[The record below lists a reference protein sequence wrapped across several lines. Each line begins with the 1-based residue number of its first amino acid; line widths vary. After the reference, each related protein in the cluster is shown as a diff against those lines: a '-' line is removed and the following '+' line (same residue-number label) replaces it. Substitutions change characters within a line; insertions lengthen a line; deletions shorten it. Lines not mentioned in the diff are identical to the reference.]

1 MDKTV
6 QRLASVNM
14 YQAEGTSRG
23 IFSLD
28 ERVSGGKINAVYF
41 RRDKNVIWGTNRTV
55 LASPGII
62 I

>member
-14 YQAEGTSRG
+14 YPAEGTSPG

-28 ERVSGGKINAVYF
+28 ERVSGGKIYAVYF
-41 RRDKNVIWGTNRTV
+41 RRDKNAKWGTNGTV
-55 LASPGII
+55 LARP
-62 I
+62 